1 MPASL
6 LFSLLAVPII
16 IFYMLKLRRREVEVS
31 SVLLWRQV
39 LRDREAN
46 APWQRLRRN
55 LLLLLQLL
63 ILALLVL
70 ALARPYFQVAAQVE
84 GNVVLLLDA
93 SASMQATD
101 VSPSRFAAAKKV
113 CRKMIDDLGPGDA
126 MTLIAVGNVPRVL
139 ASATGDKAILRQ
151 ALDEAQVTSSVA
163 DVKAA
168 LILAAAGAKR
178 SPRFSVVVVSDGAVP
193 PELPSLPVAVHF
205 VVVGNSG
212 YNQALSALA
221 VRDGRSGPELFLRA
235 SNHADNATQALV
247 EVEIDGHL
255 FDAREVN
262 LPPHGEVSLT
272 LADLPPQTSLVEARL
287 NADDVLALDNTAW
300 AVRTPPEPGRVL
312 LVSPGN
318 LFLERALGLLPHV
331 TLFKAGPDVP
341 LPGEAFGLYVFDGA
355 LPGEWPPGNLL
366 IIEPPRSTDLFA
378 VQGVITQT
386 AISRVEMEHPLLR
399 HVDLRGLHVASARR
413 VEPPPWGRV
422 LVEAEGGP
430 LLWAGESQGRKAAM
444 LTFDL
449 HRSDLPLQ
457 IAFPILISNL
467 VSWFLPRGALELPAQ
482 MLPGEPLVIRPEP
495 QTQEVIV
502 ETPDGRRLSLP
513 FTGQPLSFA
522 DTGRV
527 GMYTVRQSTTE
538 GEIVGRF
545 AVNLFSEL
553 ESNLAPRDR
562 LVVGQTVVTAG
573 QGQARGQREVW
584 WPLALLSFVVLLVEW
599 WVHFRPQIP
608 REGWL
613 GRILRRE

>member
-1 MPASL
+1 MGFILPASL
-6 LFSLLAVPII
+6 LFALLAIPVI
-16 IFYMLKLRRREVEVS
+16 IFYMLKLRRREVEIS
-31 SVLLWRQV
+31 SILLWRQI

-139 ASATGDKAILRQ
+139 ASATGDKALLRQ
-151 ALDEAQVTSSVA
+151 ALDDAQVTSGLA

-168 LILAAAGAKR
+168 LVLAAAGAER
-178 SPRFSVVVVSDGAVP
+178 SPRSSVVIVSDGALP
-193 PELPSLPVAVHF
+193 PDLPSLPVAVHF
-205 VVVGNSG
+205 VVVGRSG
-212 YNQALSALA
+212 HNQALSALA

-235 SNHADNATQALV
+235 SNHADQAAQALV
-247 EVEIDGHL
+247 EVEVDGHL

-262 LPPHGEVSLT
+262 LPPHEEVSLT
-272 LADLPPQTSLVEARL
+272 LADLPPQTRLVEARL
-287 NADDVLALDNTAW
+287 SVEDVLLLDNTAW
-300 AVRTPPEPGRVL
+300 TLRAPPEPGRVL
-312 LVSPGN
+312 LVSSGN
-318 LFLERALGLLPHV
+318 LFLEKALSLLPQV
-331 TLFKAGPDVP
+331 TLFKAGPDSS
-341 LPGEAFGLYVFDGA
+341 LPGEPFDLYVFDGT
-355 LPGEWPPGNLL
+355 LPDQWPPGNLL
-366 IIEPPRSTDLFA
+366 IVDPPHSTDLFA
-378 VQGVITQT
+378 VQGVITRT

-399 HVDLRGLHVASARR
+399 HVDLRGLHVASARL

-430 LLWAGESQGRKAAM
+430 LLWAGESQGRKMAM

-467 VSWFLPRGALELPAQ
+467 VSWFLPRGAMDLPPQ
-482 MLPGEPLVIRPEP
+482 LLPGEPLVIRPAP
-495 QTQEVIV
+495 QAQEVIV

-513 FTGQPLSFA
+513 LTGKPLSFA
-522 DTGRV
+522 DTDRV
-527 GMYTVRQSTTE
+527 GVYTVRQSTTE
-538 GEIVGRF
+538 GEVVGRF

-553 ESNLAPRDR
+553 ESDLAPRDR
-562 LVVGQTVVTAG
+562 LVVGQEEVRAG
-573 QGQARGQREVW
+573 RGQAKGQREMW
-584 WPLALLSFVVLLVEW
+584 WPLALLAFVVLLVEW
-599 WVHFRPQIP
+599 WAHFKPQLP
-608 REGWL
+608 RV
-613 GRILRRE
+613 R